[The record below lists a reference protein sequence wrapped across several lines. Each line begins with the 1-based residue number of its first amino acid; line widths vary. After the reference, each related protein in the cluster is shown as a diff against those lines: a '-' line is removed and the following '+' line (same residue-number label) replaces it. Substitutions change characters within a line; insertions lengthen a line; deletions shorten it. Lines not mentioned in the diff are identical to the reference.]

1 MFSKIKKKYLV
12 IFLILMLLFIIY
24 RLLGILK
31 SKDIEI
37 KLLDVITNNLQND
50 LKESFI
56 TNESDKK
63 YADKVFK
70 ECPECPECK
79 DCEKEWKGPPC
90 PECDNDCPTFKED
103 KIIYK
108 DLVTDYK
115 IEFPNY
121 QNLNK
126 KEKDLLSEIFSVEN
140 IPEPSRDR
148 EFFPYNMIDN
158 KIDMDSVIPT
168 MA

>member
-24 RLLGILK
+24 RLLSILK
-31 SKDIEI
+31 NKDIEI
-37 KLLDVITNNLQND
+37 KLLDVITNNLQDD
-50 LKESFI
+50 LKETFI

-63 YADKVFK
+63 YADKVFT
-70 ECPECPECK
+70 ECPECEEC
-79 DCEKEWKGPPC
+79 ENNEWKGPPC
-90 PECDNDCPTFKED
+90 PECDNDCPTFKQD

-126 KEKDLLSEIFSVEN
+126 REKDLLSEIFSMEN

-148 EFFPYNMIDN
+148 EYFPYSVINN

>member
-12 IFLILMLLFIIY
+12 IFLILILLFIIY
-24 RLLGILK
+24 RLFDILK

-50 LKESFI
+50 LKESFV

-70 ECPECPECK
+70 ECPECKEC
-79 DCEKEWKGPPC
+79 ENKEWKGPPC
-90 PECDNDCPTFKED
+90 PECDNDCPSFKED

-121 QNLNK
+121 QNLHK
-126 KEKDLLSEIFSVEN
+126 KEKDLLLEIFGMKN
-140 IPEPSRDR
+140 IPESSRDR
-148 EFFPYNMIDN
+148 EYFPYNMIDK
-158 KIDMDSVIPT
+158 KIDMNFVIPS